1 MTPLEIKLGKNNKKR
16 NDSIGHPDSP
26 CQLLLQNLWKQY
38 NNTTKIE
45 KIRSNSEKLWEL
57 LEKDPVLLK
66 LITTKLDI

>member
-1 MTPLEIKLGKNNKKR
+1 MTPLEIKLEKNKKR

-26 CQLLLQNLWKQY
+26 CQILLQKLWKQY
-38 NNTTKIE
+38 ENTAKIE
-45 KIRSNSEKLWEL
+45 KIRCNSEKLWEL